1 MRASIFAAFIGAALM
16 TSASAQTPPRDPNF
30 GRGERVS
37 GESFATRSPVLGAHG
52 AAATAHPLATQT
64 ALDVLLAGGTAID
77 AAIAANAMLGLVEPT
92 GNGIGGDIFVIVWDP
107 ATRRL
112 HGYNGSGR
120 SPRGLS
126 FNEMRRVAA
135 ARGNANS
142 VPSFG
147 AASVSVPGT
156 VDGWFAL
163 HERFGR
169 TPMADLLAPAIAA
182 AREGAPIPQTIAM
195 YWENNRRRLEAEFAA
210 GRLEEFE
217 NARRTYFCGAGG
229 TLPSPLEG
237 RRWPEGPDEGAAVSP
252 EDARS
257 PHPSL
262 RDTLSPQGERVGAPE
277 PCAHGMPDGHSLF
290 RNPDLATTLELLARG
305 GRDAY
310 YKGPIARTI
319 DAYMRRIG
327 GWLRYEDLAAHQ
339 GEWVEPVC
347 APYRGVEVCE
357 LPPNSQGVVALQTLR
372 ILEGFNLREM
382 GFLSADSL
390 HTQIEATRLAFAD
403 RARFYGDPAFTRFDV
418 RRLLTDEYTRDRRA
432 LIRNDRAM
440 PPPPHAALRIDG
452 DTTYLTTAD
461 SSGMMVSL
469 IQSNYR
475 GMGSGLV
482 PDGLGFMLQNRGEMF
497 ALERGH
503 PNQYMPNR
511 RPFQTI
517 IPAFAL
523 KNGQPWLAFGVMGG
537 DMQPQGHVQIIVNLI
552 DYDLDLQAAGD
563 AARYRFYG
571 GAEPTGDAPDG
582 TGFVAMEDGVPASV
596 RAELERRGHRVRPA
610 DGGFGG
616 YQAIMRNENGLYEA
630 ATEMRKDGSAGAY

>member
-1 MRASIFAAFIGAALM
+1 MRNGMRALAGAMLGLAMLS
-16 TSASAQTPPRDPNF
+16 SASAQDAPPRDPNF

-37 GESFATRSPVLGAHG
+37 GQTFATRSPVIARHG

-64 ALDVLLAGGTAID
+64 AIDVLRNGGTAID

-107 ATRRL
+107 RTQRL
-112 HGYNGSGR
+112 YGYNGSGR
-120 SPRGLS
+120 TPRGMSLA
-126 FNEMRRVAA
+126 EMRREARR
-135 ARGNANS
+135 RGNPNA

-169 TPMADLLAPAIAA
+169 TPMAELLAPTIRY

-195 YWENNRRRLEAEFAA
+195 YWANNERRLEAEFAA
-210 GRLEEFE
+210 GRLQEID
-217 NARRTYFCGAGG
+217 NARRTYFRDCEDISANGYDRQ
-229 TLPSPLEG
+229 G
-237 RRWPEGPDEGAAVSP
+237 RPVY
-252 EDARS
+252 
-257 PHPSL
+257 L
-262 RDTLSPQGERVGAPE
+262 QQCERRL
-277 PCAHGMPDGHSLF
+277 PDGHSLF
-290 RNPDLATTLELLARG
+290 ANPDLANTLEQIATG

-310 YKGPIARTI
+310 YRGPIARTI

-327 GWLRYEDLAAHQ
+327 GWLRYSDLAAHQ
-339 GEWVEPVC
+339 GEWVDPIC
-347 APYRGVEVCE
+347 ADYRDVEVCE

-372 ILEGFNLREM
+372 ILEAYNLREM

-403 RARFYGDPAFTRFDV
+403 RAQFYGDPAFTNFDT
-418 RRLLTDEYTRDRRA
+418 RRLLTDEYTAQRRA
-432 LIRNDRAM
+432 MISNERAM
-440 PPPPHAALRIDG
+440 PPPPHAELRIDG

-461 SSGMMVSL
+461 SDGMMVSL

-482 PDGLGFMLQNRGEMF
+482 PDRLGFMLQDRAELF
-497 ALERGH
+497 SLESGH
-503 PNQYMPNR
+503 PNVYAPGR

-523 KNGQPWLAFGVMGG
+523 RNGQPWLAFGVMGG
-537 DMQPQGHVQIIVNLI
+537 DMQPQGHVQIIINLV
-552 DYDLDLQAAGD
+552 DYDMDLQAAGD
-563 AARYRFYG
+563 AARYRFFG
-571 GAEPTGDAPDG
+571 GAEPTGDEPDG
-582 TGFVAMEDGVPASV
+582 VGFIAIENGVPPSV
-596 RAELERRGHRVRPA
+596 RAELERRGHRIRPA
-610 DGGFGG
+610 DGSFGG
-616 YQAIMRNENGLYEA
+616 YQAIMRNENGIYEA
-630 ATEMRKDGSAGAY
+630 ATEMRKDGSAGGY

>member
-1 MRASIFAAFIGAALM
+1 MLRFSPRRVTSAFIAAALLA
-16 TSASAQTPPRDPNF
+16 ASANAQEQPARDPNF

-37 GESFATRSPVLGAHG
+37 GESFATRSPVIAPHG

-64 ALDVLLAGGTAID
+64 AIDVMRNGGSAID

-107 ATRRL
+107 RTQRL
-112 HGYNGSGR
+112 YGYNGSGR

-126 FNEMRRVAA
+126 LATLRRVAR
-135 ARGNANS
+135 ARGNPNA

-147 AASVSVPGT
+147 AASVSVPGA

-169 TPMADLLAPAIAA
+169 TPMAELLAPAIRY

-195 YWENNRRRLEAEFAA
+195 YWANNRRRLEAEFAA
-210 GRLEEFE
+210 GRLEEIQ
-217 NARRTYFCGAGG
+217 NARNTYWAEIPEHTPLANVNPERDRRFFMAG
-229 TLPSPLEG
+229 
-237 RRWPEGPDEGAAVSP
+237 R
-252 EDARS
+252 
-257 PHPSL
+257 
-262 RDTLSPQGERVGAPE
+262 Q
-277 PCAHGMPDGHSLF
+277 PDGHSLF
-290 RNPDLATTLELLARG
+290 ANPDLANTLELIARD

-310 YKGPIARTI
+310 YRGPVARTI

-339 GEWVEPVC
+339 GEWVDPVC
-347 APYRGVEVCE
+347 APYRDVEVCE

-372 ILEGFNLREM
+372 ILEAYNLREM
-382 GFLSADSL
+382 GFLSADAL
-390 HTQIEATRLAFAD
+390 HVQIEATRLAFAD
-403 RARFYGDPAFTRFDV
+403 RAQFYGDPAFTNFDV
-418 RRLLTDEYTRDRRA
+418 RQLLSDEYTAARRA
-432 LIRNDRAM
+432 RIAMDRAM
-440 PPPPHAALRIDG
+440 APPPHAELRIDG

-461 SSGMMVSL
+461 ADGMMVSL

-482 PDGLGFMLQNRGEMF
+482 PDGLGFMLQDRGELF
-497 ALERGH
+497 SLAPG
-503 PNQYMPNR
+503 PNQYAPGR

-523 KNGQPWLAFGVMGG
+523 RNGQPWLAFGVMGG
-537 DMQPQGHVQIIVNLI
+537 DMQPQGHVQIIVNLV
-552 DYDLDLQAAGD
+552 DYGLDLQAAGD

-571 GAEPTGDAPDG
+571 GAEPTGEAPDG
-582 TGFVAMEDGVPASV
+582 VGFVAMENGVPPEV
-596 RAELERRGHRVRPA
+596 RAELERRGHRIRPA
-610 DGGFGG
+610 DGSFGG
-616 YQAIMRNENGLYEA
+616 YQAIMRHESGVYEA
-630 ATEMRKDGSAGAY
+630 ATEMRKDGSAGGY

>member
-1 MRASIFAAFIGAALM
+1 MARVRSRALMAAFLSAALLV
-16 TSASAQTPPRDPNF
+16 TQASAQSTPTRDPNF

-37 GESFATRSPVLGAHG
+37 GLPFATRSPVVAPHG

-64 ALDVLLAGGTAID
+64 AIDVLRAGGSAID

-107 ATRRL
+107 RTQRL
-112 HGYNGSGR
+112 YGYNGSGR
-120 SPRGLS
+120 TPQGMSLA
-126 FNEMRRVAA
+126 EMRREARR
-135 ARGNANS
+135 RGNPNA

-169 TPMADLLAPAIAA
+169 KPMAELLAPAIRY

-195 YWENNRRRLEAEFAA
+195 YWANNRRRLEAEFAA
-210 GRLEEFE
+210 GRLQEIE
-217 NARRTYFCGAGG
+217 NARATYFRDPSSVIPGIMCRLPCPDTQLRNVAGM
-229 TLPSPLEG
+229 
-237 RRWPEGPDEGAAVSP
+237 
-252 EDARS
+252 
-257 PHPSL
+257 
-262 RDTLSPQGERVGAPE
+262 Q
-277 PCAHGMPDGHSLF
+277 PDGHSLF
-290 RNPDLATTLELLARG
+290 YNPDLANTLELIAQG

-310 YKGPIARTI
+310 YRGPIARTI

-327 GWLRYEDLAAHQ
+327 GWLRYDDLARHQ
-339 GEWVEPVC
+339 GEWVDPIC
-347 APYRGVEVCE
+347 APYRSVEVCE

-372 ILEGFNLREM
+372 ILEAYNLREM

-403 RARFYGDPAFTRFDV
+403 RAQFYGDPAFTGFDT
-418 RRLLTDEYTRDRRA
+418 RQLLTDEYTAQRRA
-432 LIRNDRAM
+432 MISNDRAM
-440 PPPPHAALRIDG
+440 PPPPHAELRIDG

-461 SSGMMVSL
+461 SDGMMVSL

-482 PDGLGFMLQNRGEMF
+482 PDGLGFMLQDRAELF
-497 ALERGH
+497 SLQSGH
-503 PNQYMPNR
+503 PNVYAPGR

-523 KNGQPWLAFGVMGG
+523 RNGQPWLSFGVMGG

-552 DYDLDLQAAGD
+552 DYDMDLQAAGD

-571 GAEPTGDAPDG
+571 GAEPTGDQPDG
-582 TGFVAMEDGVPASV
+582 VGFVAMENGVPASV
-596 RAELERRGHRVRPA
+596 RAELERRGHRIRPA
-610 DGGFGG
+610 DGSFGG
-616 YQAIMRNENGLYEA
+616 YQAIMRHPNGVYEA
-630 ATEMRKDGSAGAY
+630 ATEMRKDGAAAGY

>member
-1 MRASIFAAFIGAALM
+1 MRALAGAMLGWAMLS
-16 TSASAQTPPRDPNF
+16 SASAQDAPPRDPNF

-37 GESFATRSPVLGAHG
+37 GQTFATRSPVIARHG

-64 ALDVLLAGGTAID
+64 AIDVLRNGGTAID

-107 ATRRL
+107 RTQRL
-112 HGYNGSGR
+112 YGYNGSGR
-120 SPRGLS
+120 TPRGMSLA
-126 FNEMRRVAA
+126 EMRREARR
-135 ARGNANS
+135 RGNPNA

-169 TPMADLLAPAIAA
+169 TPMAELLAPTIRY

-195 YWENNRRRLEAEFAA
+195 YWANNERRLEAEFAA
-210 GRLEEFE
+210 GRLQEID
-217 NARRTYFCGAGG
+217 NARRTYFRDCEDISANGYDRQ
-229 TLPSPLEG
+229 G
-237 RRWPEGPDEGAAVSP
+237 RPVY
-252 EDARS
+252 
-257 PHPSL
+257 L
-262 RDTLSPQGERVGAPE
+262 QQCERRL
-277 PCAHGMPDGHSLF
+277 PDGHSLF
-290 RNPDLATTLELLARG
+290 ANPDLANTLEQIATG

-310 YKGPIARTI
+310 YRGPIARTI

-327 GWLRYEDLAAHQ
+327 GWLRYSDLAAHQ
-339 GEWVEPVC
+339 GEWVDPIC
-347 APYRGVEVCE
+347 ADYRDVEVCE

-372 ILEGFNLREM
+372 ILEAYNLREM

-403 RARFYGDPAFTRFDV
+403 RAQFYGDPAFTGFDT
-418 RRLLTDEYTRDRRA
+418 RRLLTYEYTAQRRA
-432 LIRNDRAM
+432 MISNERAM
-440 PPPPHAALRIDG
+440 PPPPHAELRIDG

-461 SSGMMVSL
+461 SDGMMVSL

-482 PDGLGFMLQNRGEMF
+482 PDRLGFMLQDRAELF
-497 ALERGH
+497 SLESGH
-503 PNQYMPNR
+503 PNVYAPGR

-523 KNGQPWLAFGVMGG
+523 RNGQPWLAFGVMGG
-537 DMQPQGHVQIIVNLI
+537 DMQPQGHVQIIVNLV
-552 DYDLDLQAAGD
+552 DYDMDLQAAGD

-571 GAEPTGDAPDG
+571 GAEPTGDEPDG
-582 TGFVAMEDGVPASV
+582 VGFVAMENGVPPSV
-596 RAELERRGHRVRPA
+596 RAELERRGHRIRPA
-610 DGGFGG
+610 DGSFGG
-616 YQAIMRNENGLYEA
+616 YQAIMRNENGLYEV
-630 ATEMRKDGSAGAY
+630 ATEMRKDGSAGGY

>member
-1 MRASIFAAFIGAALM
+1 MAMKLSGLALTLAVALTIGG
-16 TSASAQTPPRDPNF
+16 ASAQTPPRDPNF

-37 GESFATRSPVLGAHG
+37 GESFATRSPVLGVHG

-64 ALDVLLAGGTAID
+64 ALDVLRAGGTAID

-107 ATRRL
+107 ETRRL

-126 FNEMRRVAA
+126 FAEMRRVAR
-135 ARGNANS
+135 ARGDAEH

-169 TPMADLLAPAIAA
+169 TPMADLLAPAIRY

-195 YWENNRRRLEAEFAA
+195 YWGNNQRRLEREFTE

-217 NARRTYFCGAGG
+217 NAQNLYFCGD
-229 TLPSPLEG
+229 TIIQT
-237 RRWPEGPDEGAAVSP
+237 GARY
-252 EDARS
+252 D
-257 PHPSL
+257 
-262 RDTLSPQGERVGAPE
+262 PQGNPVYPPWLCVGE
-277 PCAHGMPDGHSLF
+277 MLQTGGHSLF
-290 RNPDLATTLELLARG
+290 RNRDLANTLELIGRE

-339 GEWVEPVC
+339 GEWVDPVC

-357 LPPNSQGVVALQTLR
+357 LPPNSQGVAALQTLR

-390 HTQIEATRLAFAD
+390 HTQIEAMRLAFAD
-403 RARFYGDPAFTRFDV
+403 RAQFYGDPAFTRFDV
-418 RRLLTDEYTRDRRA
+418 RRLLTDEYTAQRRA
-432 LIRNDRAM
+432 MISNDRAM
-440 PPPPHAALRIDG
+440 PPPPHAELRIDG
-452 DTTYLTTAD
+452 DTTYLATAD
-461 SSGMMVSL
+461 SNGMMVSL

-482 PDGLGFMLQNRGEMF
+482 PDGLGFMLQNRGELF
-497 ALERGH
+497 SLQRGH
-503 PNQYMPNR
+503 PNQYMPGR

-523 KNGQPWLAFGVMGG
+523 RNGSPWLAFGVMGG
-537 DMQPQGHVQIIVNLI
+537 DMQPQGHVQIIVNLV
-552 DYDLDLQAAGD
+552 DYGLDLQAAGD
-563 AARYRFYG
+563 AARYRFHG

-582 TGFVAMEDGVPASV
+582 VGFVAMENGVPPAV

-610 DGGFGG
+610 DGSFGG
-616 YQAIMRNENGLYEA
+616 YQAIMRNANGVYEA

>member
-1 MRASIFAAFIGAALM
+1 MRTMLRAAAAFASAVALA
-16 TSASAQTPPRDPNF
+16 ASAQAQEAAPRDPNF

-37 GESFATRSPVLGAHG
+37 GETFATRSPVIAPHG

-64 ALDVLLAGGTAID
+64 AIDVLRAGGSAID

-107 ATRRL
+107 RTQRL
-112 HGYNGSGR
+112 YGYNGSGR

-126 FNEMRRVAA
+126 LAEMRRQARR
-135 ARGNANS
+135 RGNPDA

-169 TPMADLLAPAIAA
+169 TPMADLLAPAIGY
-182 AREGAPIPQTIAM
+182 ARAGAPIPQTIAM
-195 YWENNRRRLEAEFAA
+195 YWASNKRRLEAEFAA
-210 GRLEEFE
+210 GRLEEYD
-217 NARRTYFCGAGG
+217 NARALYFCQEHCE
-229 TLPSPLEG
+229 PN
-237 RRWPEGPDEGAAVSP
+237 RR
-252 EDARS
+252 
-257 PHPSL
+257 
-262 RDTLSPQGERVGAPE
+262 
-277 PCAHGMPDGHSLF
+277 MPDGHGLF
-290 RNPDLATTLELLARG
+290 ANPDLANTLELIGRG

-310 YKGPIARTI
+310 YRGPVARAI

-327 GWLRYEDLAAHQ
+327 GWLRYADFASHR
-339 GEWVEPVC
+339 GEWIDPVC
-347 APYRGVEVCE
+347 APYRDVQVCE
-357 LPPNSQGVVALQTLR
+357 LPPNSQGVAALQTLR

-390 HTQIEATRLAFAD
+390 HVQIEATRLAFAD
-403 RARFYGDPAFTRFDV
+403 RAHFYGDPAFTGFDV
-418 RRLLTDEYTRDRRA
+418 RRLLTDAYTAERRA
-432 LIRNDRAM
+432 RIAMDRAM
-440 PPPPHAALRIDG
+440 APPPHASLRIDG

-461 SSGMMVSL
+461 ADGMMVSL

-482 PDGLGFMLQNRGEMF
+482 PDGLGFMLQDRAELF
-497 ALERGH
+497 SLRRGH
-503 PNQYMPNR
+503 PNQYMPGR

-523 KNGQPWLAFGVMGG
+523 RNGQPWLAFGVMGG

-552 DYDLDLQAAGD
+552 DYGLDLQAAGD

-571 GAEPTGDAPDG
+571 GAEPTGAEPDG
-582 TGFVAMEDGVPASV
+582 VGFVAMENGVPPAV
-596 RAELERRGHRVRPA
+596 RAELERRGHRIRPA
-610 DGGFGG
+610 DGSFGG
-616 YQAIMRNENGLYEA
+616 YQAIMRSPSGVYEA
-630 ATEMRKDGSAGAY
+630 ATEMRKDGAAAGY

>member
-1 MRASIFAAFIGAALM
+1 MRIVLARAACALM
-16 TSASAQTPPRDPNF
+16 GVALMATGASAQDTSARDPNF

-37 GESFATRSPVLGAHG
+37 GQSYATRSPVVASHG

-64 ALDVLLAGGTAID
+64 AIDVLRSGGSAID

-92 GNGIGGDIFVIVWDP
+92 ANGVGGDIFVIVWDP
-107 ATRRL
+107 RTQRL

-120 SPRGLS
+120 TPRGLS
-126 FNEMRRVAA
+126 LAEMRREARR
-135 ARGNANS
+135 RGNANA

-169 TPMADLLAPAIAA
+169 KPIAELLAPAIRY

-195 YWENNRRRLEAEFAA
+195 YWANNRRRLETEFAE
-210 GRLEEFE
+210 GRLQEIA
-217 NARRTYFCGAGG
+217 NARSTYWC
-229 TLPSPLEG
+229 EDDCRENG
-237 RRWPEGPDEGAAVSP
+237 R
-252 EDARS
+252 
-257 PHPSL
+257 
-262 RDTLSPQGERVGAPE
+262 
-277 PCAHGMPDGHSLF
+277 MPDGHGLF
-290 RNPDLATTLELLARG
+290 TNPDLANTLELIARD

-310 YKGPIARTI
+310 YRGPIARTI

-327 GWLRYEDLAAHQ
+327 GWLRYDDLARHQ
-339 GEWVEPVC
+339 GEWVDPVC
-347 APYRGVEVCE
+347 APYRDVEVCE

-372 ILEGFNLREM
+372 ILEGYNLREM

-403 RARFYGDPAFTRFDV
+403 RAQFYGDPAFTGFDV
-418 RRLLTDEYTRDRRA
+418 RRLLTDEYTAQRRA
-432 LIRNDRAM
+432 LIANDRAM
-440 PPPPHAALRIDG
+440 APPPHAELRIDG

-461 SSGMMVSL
+461 SDGMMVSL

-482 PDGLGFMLQNRGEMF
+482 PDGLGFMLQDRAELF
-497 ALERGH
+497 SLASGH
-503 PNQYMPNR
+503 PNVYAPGR

-523 KNGQPWLAFGVMGG
+523 RNGQPWLSFGVMGG

-552 DYDLDLQAAGD
+552 DYGLDLQAAGD

-571 GAEPTGDAPDG
+571 GAEPTGDEPDG
-582 TGFVAMEDGVPASV
+582 VGFVAMENGVPPAV
-596 RAELERRGHRVRPA
+596 RTELERRGHRIRPA
-610 DGGFGG
+610 DGSFGG
-616 YQAIMRNENGLYEA
+616 YQAIMRHPNGVYEA
-630 ATEMRKDGSAGAY
+630 ATEMRKDGTAGGY

>member
-1 MRASIFAAFIGAALM
+1 MRKRMQAFAGAILGLALIGG
-16 TSASAQTPPRDPNF
+16 ASAQEAPARDPNF

-37 GESFATRSPVLGAHG
+37 GETFATRSPVLAPHG

-64 ALDVLLAGGTAID
+64 AIDVLRNGGTAVD

-92 GNGIGGDIFVIVWDP
+92 GNGVGGDIFVIVWDP
-107 ATRRL
+107 RTERL
-112 HGYNGSGR
+112 YGYNGSGR
-120 SPRGLS
+120 TPRGMSLA
-126 FNEMRRVAA
+126 EMRREARR
-135 ARGNANS
+135 RGNPNA

-169 TPMADLLAPAIAA
+169 TPMADLLAPTIRY

-195 YWENNRRRLEAEFAA
+195 YWANNRRRLEAEFAA
-210 GRLEEFE
+210 GRLQEIE
-217 NARRTYFCGAGG
+217 NARNTYWRDIPEHTPFANVEPERDRRFFI
-229 TLPSPLEG
+229 TG
-237 RRWPEGPDEGAAVSP
+237 R
-252 EDARS
+252 
-257 PHPSL
+257 
-262 RDTLSPQGERVGAPE
+262 Q
-277 PCAHGMPDGHSLF
+277 PDGHSLF
-290 RNPDLATTLELLARG
+290 ANPDLADTLELIARG

-310 YKGPIARTI
+310 YRGPIARTI
-319 DAYMRRIG
+319 DSYMRRIG
-327 GWLRYEDLAAHQ
+327 GWLRYDDLARHQ
-339 GEWVEPVC
+339 GEWVDPAC
-347 APYRGVEVCE
+347 APYRDVEVCE

-403 RARFYGDPAFTRFDV
+403 RAQFYGDPAFTHFDV
-418 RRLLTDEYTRDRRA
+418 RRLLTDEYAAQRRA
-432 LIRNDRAM
+432 MISNDRAM
-440 PPPPHAALRIDG
+440 AAPPHAELRIDG

-461 SSGMMVSL
+461 SDGMMVSL

-482 PDGLGFMLQNRGEMF
+482 PDGLGFMLQDRAELF
-497 ALERGH
+497 SLRSGH
-503 PNQYMPNR
+503 PNVYAPGR

-523 KNGQPWLAFGVMGG
+523 KNGQPWLSFGVMGG
-537 DMQPQGHVQIIVNLI
+537 DMQPQGHVQIIVNLV
-552 DYDLDLQAAGD
+552 DYGLDLQAAGD

-582 TGFVAMEDGVPASV
+582 VGFVAMENGVPPEV
-596 RAELERRGHRVRPA
+596 RAELERRGHRIRPA
-610 DGGFGG
+610 DGSFGG
-616 YQAIMRNENGLYEA
+616 YQAIMRNEHGLYEA
-630 ATEMRKDGSAGAY
+630 ATEMRKDGSAGGY

>member
-1 MRASIFAAFIGAALM
+1 MGLMRTLAVAALGF
-16 TSASAQTPPRDPNF
+16 TLAASAAAQEAPDPNF

-37 GESFATRSPVLGAHG
+37 GLPFATRSPVVAPHG

-64 ALDVLLAGGTAID
+64 AIDVLRAGGSAID

-107 ATRRL
+107 RTQRL
-112 HGYNGSGR
+112 YGYNGSGR
-120 SPRGLS
+120 TPRGMSLA
-126 FNEMRRVAA
+126 EMRREARR
-135 ARGNANS
+135 RGNPNA

-169 TPMADLLAPAIAA
+169 TPMPDLLAPAIRY

-195 YWENNRRRLEAEFAA
+195 YWANNRRRLEAEFAA
-210 GRLEEFE
+210 GRLQEIE
-217 NARRTYFCGAGG
+217 NARNTFWRPCLITTGNG
-229 TLPSPLEG
+229 PSVQETSSTDCTDPTG
-237 RRWPEGPDEGAAVSP
+237 R
-252 EDARS
+252 
-257 PHPSL
+257 L
-262 RDTLSPQGERVGAPE
+262 
-277 PCAHGMPDGHSLF
+277 PDGHGLF
-290 RNPDLATTLELLARG
+290 HNPDLANTLELIARD

-310 YKGPIARTI
+310 YRGPIARTI
-319 DAYMRRIG
+319 DSYMRRIG
-327 GWLRYEDLAAHQ
+327 GWLRYDDLARHE
-339 GEWVEPVC
+339 GEWVDPIC
-347 APYRGVEVCE
+347 APYRSVEVCE

-372 ILEGFNLREM
+372 ILEAYNLREM
-382 GFLSADSL
+382 GFLSPDSL

-403 RARFYGDPAFTRFDV
+403 RAQFYGDPAFTHFDT
-418 RRLLTDEYTRDRRA
+418 RRLLTDEYTAQRRA
-432 LIRNDRAM
+432 MISNDRAM
-440 PPPPHAALRIDG
+440 PPPPHAELRIDG

-461 SSGMMVSL
+461 SDGMMVSL

-482 PDGLGFMLQNRGEMF
+482 PDGLGFMLQDRAELF
-497 ALERGH
+497 SLQSGH
-503 PNQYMPNR
+503 PNVYAPGR

-523 KNGQPWLAFGVMGG
+523 RNGQPWLSFGVMGG

-552 DYDLDLQAAGD
+552 DYDMDLQAAGD

-571 GAEPTGDAPDG
+571 GAEPTGDQPDG
-582 TGFVAMEDGVPASV
+582 VGFVAMENGVPPEV
-596 RAELERRGHRVRPA
+596 RAELERRGHRIRPA
-610 DGGFGG
+610 DGSFGG
-616 YQAIMRNENGLYEA
+616 YQAIMRHPNGVYEA
-630 ATEMRKDGSAGAY
+630 ATEMRKDGSAGGY

>member
-1 MRASIFAAFIGAALM
+1 MRRSIWGACLGLALM
-16 TSASAQTPPRDPNF
+16 TAGASAQTETPRDPNF
-30 GRGERVS
+30 GRGERIS

-64 ALDVLLAGGTAID
+64 AIDVLRAGGSAID

-92 GNGIGGDIFVIVWDP
+92 GNGVGGDIFVIVWDP
-107 ATRRL
+107 RTQRL
-112 HGYNGSGR
+112 YGYNGSGR

-126 FNEMRRVAA
+126 FNEMQREARR
-135 ARGNANS
+135 RGDADH

-169 TPMADLLAPAIAA
+169 RPMAELLAPAIHA
-182 AREGAPIPQTIAM
+182 AREGAPIPQYIASA
-195 YWENNRRRLEAEFAA
+195 WAVNLRRFEGELTA
-210 GRLEEFE
+210 GRLQEFD
-217 NARRTYFCGAGG
+217 NARRTYFA
-229 TLPSPLEG
+229 E
-237 RRWPEGPDEGAAVSP
+237 
-252 EDARS
+252 
-257 PHPSL
+257 
-262 RDTLSPQGERVGAPE
+262 
-277 PCAHGMPDGHSLF
+277 MPDGHSLF
-290 RNPDLATTLELLARG
+290 RNPDLAGTLELIAQG

-310 YKGPIARTI
+310 YRGQIARTI
-319 DAYMRRIG
+319 DTYMRRIG
-327 GWLRYEDLAAHQ
+327 GWLRYEDLAAHE
-339 GEWVEPVC
+339 GEWVDPLCV
-347 APYRGVEVCE
+347 PYRDVELCE
-357 LPPNSQGVVALQTLR
+357 LPPNSQGVAALQTLR
-372 ILEGFNLREM
+372 ILNSYNLREM

-403 RARFYGDPAFTRFDV
+403 RAQFYSDPAFTHFDV
-418 RRLLTDEYTRDRRA
+418 RQLLTDEYAAQRRV

-440 PPPPHAALRIDG
+440 PPPPHAELRIDG

-461 SSGMMVSL
+461 SDGMMVSL

-475 GMGSGLV
+475 GMGSGLM
-482 PDGLGFMLQNRGEMF
+482 PDGLGFMLQNRGELF
-497 ALERGH
+497 ALQRGH
-503 PNQYMPNR
+503 PNQYMPGR

-523 KNGQPWLAFGVMGG
+523 RNGQPWLSFGVMGG
-537 DMQPQGHVQIIVNLI
+537 DMQPQGHVQIIVNMI
-552 DYDLDLQAAGD
+552 DYGLDVQAAGD

-582 TGFVAMEDGVPASV
+582 VGFVAMENGVPPEV
-596 RAELERRGHRVRPA
+596 RAELERRGHRLRPG

-616 YQAIMRNENGLYEA
+616 YQAIMRNANGVYEA
-630 ATEMRKDGSAGAY
+630 ATEMRKDGTAMAY

>member
-1 MRASIFAAFIGAALM
+1 MRRSILGACLGLALM
-16 TSASAQTPPRDPNF
+16 TAGADAQTETPRDPNF
-30 GRGERVS
+30 ARGERVS

-64 ALDVLLAGGTAID
+64 AIDVLRAGGSAID

-107 ATRRL
+107 RTQRL
-112 HGYNGSGR
+112 YGYNGSGR
-120 SPRGLS
+120 TPRGLS
-126 FNEMRRVAA
+126 LAEMRREARR
-135 ARGNANS
+135 RGNPNA

-169 TPMADLLAPAIAA
+169 RTMAENLAPAIRY

-195 YWENNRRRLEAEFAA
+195 YWANGKRRYDTEFAA
-210 GRLEEFE
+210 GRLQEVE
-217 NARRTYFCGAGG
+217 NARRLYFCQESCEAN
-229 TLPSPLEG
+229 
-237 RRWPEGPDEGAAVSP
+237 RR
-252 EDARS
+252 
-257 PHPSL
+257 
-262 RDTLSPQGERVGAPE
+262 
-277 PCAHGMPDGHSLF
+277 MPDGHSLF
-290 RNPDLATTLELLARG
+290 ANPDLANTLELLARD

-310 YKGPIARTI
+310 YRGPIARTI

-327 GWLRYEDLAAHQ
+327 GWLRYDDLARHQ
-339 GEWVEPVC
+339 GEWVDPVC
-347 APYRGVEVCE
+347 APYRDVQVCE

-372 ILEGFNLREM
+372 ILDGFNLREM
-382 GFLSADSL
+382 GFLSPDAL

-403 RARFYGDPAFTRFDV
+403 RAQFYGDPAFTRFDV
-418 RRLLTDEYTRDRRA
+418 RRLLTDQYTAQRRA
-432 LIRNDRAM
+432 RIDNDRAM
-440 PPPPHAALRIDG
+440 PPPPHAELRIDG

-461 SSGMMVSL
+461 ADGMMVSL

-482 PDGLGFMLQNRGEMF
+482 PDGLGFMLQDRAELF
-497 ALERGH
+497 SLESGH
-503 PNQYMPNR
+503 PNVYAPGR

-523 KNGQPWLAFGVMGG
+523 RNGQPWLSFGVMGG
-537 DMQPQGHVQIIVNLI
+537 DMQPQGHVQIIVNLV
-552 DYDLDLQAAGD
+552 DYGLDLQAAGD

-571 GAEPTGDAPDG
+571 GAEPTGDEPDG
-582 TGFVAMEDGVPASV
+582 VGFVAMENGILPEV
-596 RAELERRGHRVRPA
+596 RAELERRGHRIRPA
-610 DGGFGG
+610 DGSFGG
-616 YQAIMRNENGLYEA
+616 YQAIMRNEHGIYEA
-630 ATEMRKDGSAGAY
+630 ATEMRKDGAAMAY

>member
-1 MRASIFAAFIGAALM
+1 MQHLSRALVLALSLL
-16 TSASAQTPPRDPNF
+16 TADASAQTAPPRDPNF

-64 ALDVLLAGGTAID
+64 ALDVLRAGGTAID

-107 ATRRL
+107 VTRRL

-126 FNEMRRVAA
+126 FNEMRRVARE
-135 ARGNANS
+135 RGNPNA

-169 TPMADLLAPAIAA
+169 TPMAELLAPAIAA

-195 YWENNRRRLEAEFAA
+195 YWRNNQRRLEREFAE
-210 GRLEEFE
+210 GRLEEIQ
-217 NARRTYFCGAGG
+217 NARNTYWCNKQGVDAIEI
-229 TLPSPLEG
+229 TSG
-237 RRWPEGPDEGAAVSP
+237 RIHNACAA
-252 EDARS
+252 RR
-257 PHPSL
+257 L
-262 RDTLSPQGERVGAPE
+262 
-277 PCAHGMPDGHSLF
+277 PDGHSLF
-290 RNPDLATTLELLARG
+290 ANSDLANTLELIGRD

-310 YKGPIARTI
+310 YRGPIARTI
-319 DAYMRRIG
+319 DSYMRRIG

-339 GEWVEPVC
+339 GEWVDPLCV
-347 APYRGVEVCE
+347 PYRDVSVCE
-357 LPPNSQGVVALQTLR
+357 LPPNSQGVAALQTLR
-372 ILEGFNLREM
+372 ILDGFNLREM

-403 RARFYGDPAFTRFDV
+403 RAQFYGDPAFTHFDV
-418 RRLLTDEYTRDRRA
+418 NRLLTDEYTNRRRA
-432 LIRNDRAM
+432 MISNDRAM
-440 PPPPHAALRIDG
+440 PPPPHAELRIDG

-461 SSGMMVSL
+461 SDGMMVSL

-482 PDGLGFMLQNRGEMF
+482 PDGLGFMLQNRGELF
-497 ALERGH
+497 SLQRGH
-503 PNQYMPNR
+503 PNQYMPGR

-523 KNGQPWLAFGVMGG
+523 RNGSPWLAFGVMGG
-537 DMQPQGHVQIIVNLI
+537 DMQPQGHVQIIVNLV
-552 DYDLDLQAAGD
+552 DYGLDLQAAGD

-582 TGFVAMEDGVPASV
+582 VGFVAMENGVPAEV

-610 DGGFGG
+610 DGSFGG
-616 YQAIMRNENGLYEA
+616 YQAIMRNSNGVYEA

>member
-1 MRASIFAAFIGAALM
+1 MPSIHLMRALCGALLCFTLSAAH
-16 TSASAQTPPRDPNF
+16 AQTPPRDPNF

-37 GESFATRSPVLGAHG
+37 GESFATRSPVIAPHG

-64 ALDVLLAGGTAID
+64 AIDVLRAGGTAID

-107 ATRRL
+107 RTQRL
-112 HGYNGSGR
+112 YGYNGSGR

-126 FNEMRRVAA
+126 LSELRRVA
-135 ARGNANS
+135 RRQGNPDH

-169 TPMADLLAPAIAA
+169 TPMADLLAPTIRY

-195 YWENNRRRLEAEFAA
+195 YWANNQRRLEAEFAA
-210 GRLEEFE
+210 GRLEEIT
-217 NARRTYFCGAGG
+217 NARRTYFAN
-229 TLPSPLEG
+229 
-237 RRWPEGPDEGAAVSP
+237 
-252 EDARS
+252 
-257 PHPSL
+257 
-262 RDTLSPQGERVGAPE
+262 
-277 PCAHGMPDGHSLF
+277 MPDGHGLF
-290 RNPDLATTLELLARG
+290 VNPDLANTLELIARD

-310 YKGPIARTI
+310 YRGPIAHTM

-327 GWLRYEDLAAHQ
+327 GWLRYDDFANHQ
-339 GEWVEPVC
+339 GEWVDPVC
-347 APYRGVEVCE
+347 APYRDVQVCE

-372 ILEGFNLREM
+372 ILEGFNLRDM

-403 RARFYGDPAFTRFDV
+403 RAQFYGDPAFTHFDV
-418 RRLLTDEYTRDRRA
+418 SQLLTDDYTAERRA
-432 LIRNDRAM
+432 MISNDRAM
-440 PPPPHAALRIDG
+440 PPPPHAELRIDG

-461 SSGMMVSL
+461 ADGMMVSL

-482 PDGLGFMLQNRGEMF
+482 PDNLGFMLQNRGELF
-497 ALERGH
+497 SLAPG
-503 PNQYMPNR
+503 PNQYAPGR

-523 KNGQPWLAFGVMGG
+523 RNGQPWLAFGVMGG
-537 DMQPQGHVQIIVNLI
+537 DMQPQGHVQIIVNLV

-582 TGFVAMEDGVPASV
+582 VGFVAMENGVPAEV
-596 RAELERRGHRVRPA
+596 RAELERRGHRIRPA
-610 DGGFGG
+610 DGSFGG
-616 YQAIMRNENGLYEA
+616 YQAIMRNANGVYES
-630 ATEMRKDGSAGAY
+630 ATEMRKDGSAGGF

>member
-1 MRASIFAAFIGAALM
+1 MGLAVSLLASG
-16 TSASAQTPPRDPNF
+16 ASAQDAAPRDPNF

-37 GESFATRSPVLGAHG
+37 GESFATRSPVIAPHG

-64 ALDVLLAGGTAID
+64 AIDVLRRGGSAID

-107 ATRRL
+107 RTQRL
-112 HGYNGSGR
+112 YGYNGSGR
-120 SPRGLS
+120 TPRGMS
-126 FNEMRRVAA
+126 FEEMRREARR
-135 ARGNANS
+135 RGNPNA

-163 HERFGR
+163 HDRFGR
-169 TPMADLLAPAIAA
+169 VPMAELLAPAIQY

-195 YWENNRRRLEAEFAA
+195 YWRNNQRRLEREFAE
-210 GRLEEFE
+210 GRLQEIQ
-217 NARRTYFCGAGG
+217 NARDTYF
-229 TLPSPLEG
+229 SNI
-237 RRWPEGPDEGAAVSP
+237 
-252 EDARS
+252 
-257 PHPSL
+257 
-262 RDTLSPQGERVGAPE
+262 
-277 PCAHGMPDGHSLF
+277 PDGHGLF
-290 RNPDLATTLELLARG
+290 RNPDLADTLDLIGRE

-310 YKGPIARTI
+310 YKGQIARTI

-339 GEWVEPVC
+339 GEWVDPVC
-347 APYRGVEVCE
+347 APYRDVEVCE

-372 ILEGFNLREM
+372 ILEGYNLREM

-390 HTQIEATRLAFAD
+390 HAQIEATRLAFAD
-403 RARFYGDPAFTRFDV
+403 RAQFYGDPAFTRFDV
-418 RRLLTDEYTRDRRA
+418 RQLLTDDYTARRRA
-432 LIRNDRAM
+432 MIDMSRAM
-440 PPPPHAALRIDG
+440 APPPHAELRIDG

-461 SSGMMVSL
+461 ADGMMVSL

-482 PDGLGFMLQNRGEMF
+482 PDGLGFMLQDRAELF
-497 ALERGH
+497 SLERGH
-503 PNQYMPNR
+503 PNQYMPGR

-523 KNGQPWLAFGVMGG
+523 RDGEPWLAFGVMGG
-537 DMQPQGHVQIIVNLI
+537 DMQPQGHVQIIVNLV
-552 DYDLDLQAAGD
+552 DYGLDLQAAGD

-571 GAEPTGDAPDG
+571 GAEPTGDEPDG
-582 TGFVAMEDGVPASV
+582 VGFVAMENGVPPEV
-596 RAELERRGHRVRPA
+596 RAELERRGHRIRPA
-610 DGGFGG
+610 DGSFGG
-616 YQAIMRNENGLYEA
+616 YQAILRHPNGVYEA
-630 ATEMRKDGSAGAY
+630 ATEMRKDGSAGGY

>member
-1 MRASIFAAFIGAALM
+1 MASGAD
-16 TSASAQTPPRDPNF
+16 AQAPERDPNF

-37 GESFATRSPVLGAHG
+37 GHSFATRSPVVAPHG

-64 ALDVLLAGGTAID
+64 AIDVLRAGGSAID

-107 ATRRL
+107 ATQRL
-112 HGYNGSGR
+112 HGYNGSGH

-126 FNEMRRVAA
+126 LSTLRRVARQ
-135 ARGNANS
+135 RGNPNA

-169 TPMADLLAPAIAA
+169 RPMAELLAPAIQY

-195 YWENNRRRLEAEFAA
+195 YWQLNRTRLEAEFEA
-210 GRLEEFE
+210 GRLEEIA
-217 NARRTYFCGAGG
+217 NARSTYWCDAACEAQAPARRVDPNAPPRVVAG
-229 TLPSPLEG
+229 
-237 RRWPEGPDEGAAVSP
+237 R
-252 EDARS
+252 
-257 PHPSL
+257 
-262 RDTLSPQGERVGAPE
+262 
-277 PCAHGMPDGHSLF
+277 MPDGHGLF
-290 RNPDLATTLELLARG
+290 ANPDLADTLELLARD

-310 YKGPIARTI
+310 YRGPIARTI

-339 GEWVEPVC
+339 GEWVDPIC

-403 RARFYGDPAFTRFDV
+403 RARFYGDPAFTNFDT
-418 RRLLTDEYTRDRRA
+418 RKLLANEYTTQRRA
-432 LIRNDRAM
+432 LISNDRAM
-440 PPPPHAALRIDG
+440 PPPPHAELRIDG

-461 SSGMMVSL
+461 ANGMMVSL

-482 PDGLGFMLQNRGEMF
+482 PDGLGFMLQNRGELF
-497 ALERGH
+497 ALTRGH
-503 PNQYMPNR
+503 GNLYAPGR

-517 IPAFAL
+517 IPAFAM
-523 KNGQPWLAFGVMGG
+523 KNGRPWLAFGVMGG
-537 DMQPQGHVQIIVNLI
+537 DMQPQGHVQIIVNLV
-552 DYDLDLQAAGD
+552 DYDMDLQAAGD

-571 GAEPTGDAPDG
+571 GAEPTGEAADG
-582 TGFVAMEDGVPASV
+582 VGFVAMENGVPPDA
-596 RAELERRGHRVRPA
+596 RAELERRGHRIRPA
-610 DGGFGG
+610 DGSFGG
-616 YQAIMRNENGLYEA
+616 YQAIMRNADGTYEA
-630 ATEMRKDGSAGAY
+630 ATEMRKDGTAGGY

>member
-1 MRASIFAAFIGAALM
+1 MRNRLPRALSGALLGLLLAGA
-16 TSASAQTPPRDPNF
+16 SASAQDAPRDPNF

-37 GESFATRSPVLGAHG
+37 GQNFATRSPVIAPHG

-64 ALDVLLAGGTAID
+64 AIDVLRAGGTAID

-107 ATRRL
+107 ETQRL
-112 HGYNGSGR
+112 YGYNGSGR
-120 SPRGLS
+120 TPRGMSLA
-126 FNEMRRVAA
+126 EMRREARR
-135 ARGNANS
+135 RGNPNA

-169 TPMADLLAPAIAA
+169 TPMADLLAPTIRY

-195 YWENNRRRLEAEFAA
+195 YWANNRRRLETEFNA
-210 GRLEEFE
+210 GRLQEVD
-217 NARRTYFCGAGG
+217 NARALYFCQENCE
-229 TLPSPLEG
+229 PL
-237 RRWPEGPDEGAAVSP
+237 R
-252 EDARS
+252 
-257 PHPSL
+257 
-262 RDTLSPQGERVGAPE
+262 Q
-277 PCAHGMPDGHSLF
+277 MPDGHGLF
-290 RNPDLATTLELLARG
+290 RNPDLANTLELIGRD

-310 YKGPIARTI
+310 YRGPVARTI

-327 GWLRYEDLAAHQ
+327 GWLRYDDLARHQ
-339 GEWVEPVC
+339 GEWIDPVC
-347 APYRGVEVCE
+347 APYRSVEVCE

-372 ILEGFNLREM
+372 ILESFNLREM
-382 GFLSADSL
+382 GFLTPDSL
-390 HTQIEATRLAFAD
+390 HAQIEATRLAFAD
-403 RARFYGDPAFTRFDV
+403 RAQFYGDPAFTGFDV
-418 RRLLTDEYTRDRRA
+418 QNLLADEYTAQRRA
-432 LIRNDRAM
+432 MIDMARAM
-440 PPPPHAALRIDG
+440 PPPPHAELRIDG

-461 SSGMMVSL
+461 ANGMMVSL

-482 PDGLGFMLQNRGEMF
+482 PDGLGFMLQDRAELF
-497 ALERGH
+497 SLESGH
-503 PNQYMPNR
+503 PNVYAPGR

-523 KNGQPWLAFGVMGG
+523 RDGQPWLAFGVMGG
-537 DMQPQGHVQIIVNLI
+537 DMQPQGHVQIIVNLV

-571 GAEPTGDAPDG
+571 GAEPTGDEPDG
-582 TGFVAMEDGVPASV
+582 TGFVAMENGILPDV
-596 RAELERRGHRVRPA
+596 RAELERRGHRIRPA
-610 DGGFGG
+610 DGSFGG
-616 YQAIMRNENGLYEA
+616 YQAIMRHPNGVYEV
-630 ATEMRKDGSAGAY
+630 ATEMRKDGSAGGY

>member
-1 MRASIFAAFIGAALM
+1 MRVGTPRALM
-16 TSASAQTPPRDPNF
+16 GALLSLTLWATSASAQDTPARDPNF

-37 GESFATRSPVLGAHG
+37 GLPFATRSPVVAPHG

-64 ALDVLLAGGTAID
+64 AIDVLRNGGTAID

-107 ATRRL
+107 RTQRL

-120 SPRGLS
+120 TPRGMSLA
-126 FNEMRRVAA
+126 EMRREARR
-135 ARGNANS
+135 RGNPNA

-169 TPMADLLAPAIAA
+169 TPMADLLAPTIRY

-195 YWENNRRRLEAEFAA
+195 YWANNRRRLEAEFTAR
-210 GRLEEFE
+210 RLQEIT
-217 NARRTYFCGAGG
+217 NARSTYFCQ
-229 TLPSPLEG
+229 
-237 RRWPEGPDEGAAVSP
+237 DNC
-252 EDARS
+252 
-257 PHPSL
+257 
-262 RDTLSPQGERVGAPE
+262 APMR
-277 PCAHGMPDGHSLF
+277 AMPDGHGLF
-290 RNPDLATTLELLARG
+290 ANPDLANTLELIARD

-310 YKGPIARTI
+310 YRGPIARTI
-319 DAYMRRIG
+319 DSYMRRIG
-327 GWLRYEDLAAHQ
+327 GWLRYDDLARHE
-339 GEWVEPVC
+339 GEWVDPIC
-347 APYRGVEVCE
+347 TPYRHVDVCE

-372 ILEGFNLREM
+372 LLEAFNLREM
-382 GFLSADSL
+382 GFLSPDSL

-403 RARFYGDPAFTRFDV
+403 RAQFYGDPAFTHFDT
-418 RRLLTDEYTRDRRA
+418 RRLLTDEYTAQRRA
-432 LIRNDRAM
+432 MISNDRAM
-440 PPPPHAALRIDG
+440 PPPPHAELRIDG
-452 DTTYLTTAD
+452 DTTYLTIAD
-461 SSGMMVSL
+461 SDGMMVSL

-482 PDGLGFMLQNRGEMF
+482 PDGLGFMLQDRAELF
-497 ALERGH
+497 SLQSGH
-503 PNQYMPNR
+503 PNVYAPGR

-523 KNGQPWLAFGVMGG
+523 RDGQPWLSFGVMGG

-552 DYDLDLQAAGD
+552 DYDMDLQAAGD

-571 GAEPTGDAPDG
+571 GAEPTGDQPDG
-582 TGFVAMEDGVPASV
+582 VGFVAMENGVPPEV
-596 RAELERRGHRVRPA
+596 RAELERRGHRIRPA
-610 DGGFGG
+610 DGSFGG
-616 YQAIMRNENGLYEA
+616 YQAIMRHPNGVYEA
-630 ATEMRKDGSAGAY
+630 ATEMRKDGSAAGY

>member
-1 MRASIFAAFIGAALM
+1 MRAFIFAALLGGALM
-16 TSASAQTPPRDPNF
+16 TSADAQTPPRDPNF

-64 ALDVLLAGGTAID
+64 ALDVLRAGGTAID

-92 GNGIGGDIFVIVWDP
+92 GSGIGGDIFVIVWDP

-126 FNEMRRVAA
+126 FAEMRRVAA
-135 ARGNANS
+135 ARGNANA

-169 TPMADLLAPAIAA
+169 TPMAQLLAPAIAA

-195 YWENNRRRLEAEFAA
+195 YWANNRRRLEREFTE
-210 GRLEEFE
+210 GRLEEYD
-217 NARRTYFCGAGG
+217 NAWRTYWC
-229 TLPSPLEG
+229 
-237 RRWPEGPDEGAAVSP
+237 DQ
-252 EDARS
+252 
-257 PHPSL
+257 SL
-262 RDTLSPQGERVGAPE
+262 VTRHADGISQRLLRGCDGSR
-277 PCAHGMPDGHSLF
+277 MPDGHSLF
-290 RNPDLATTLELLARG
+290 TNPDLADTLELIGRE
-305 GRDAY
+305 GRDGY
-310 YKGPIARTI
+310 YKGQIARTI
-319 DAYMRRIG
+319 DTYMRRIG

-339 GEWVEPVC
+339 GEWVDPVC
-347 APYRGVEVCE
+347 VPYRDVELCE
-357 LPPNSQGVVALQTLR
+357 LPPNSQGVAALQTLR
-372 ILEGFNLREM
+372 ILDGFNLRKM

-403 RARFYGDPAFTRFDV
+403 RARFYGDPAFTHFDV
-418 RRLLTDEYTRDRRA
+418 RRLLTDEYTAERRA
-432 LIRNDRAM
+432 MISNDRAM
-440 PPPPHAALRIDG
+440 PPPPHAELRIDG

-497 ALERGH
+497 ALQRGH
-503 PNQYMPNR
+503 PNQYMPGR

-523 KNGQPWLAFGVMGG
+523 RNGQPWLAFGLMGG
-537 DMQPQGHVQIIVNLI
+537 DMQPQGHVQIIVNLV
-552 DYDLDLQAAGD
+552 DYDMDLQAAGD
-563 AARYRFYG
+563 AARYRFHG
-571 GAEPTGDAPDG
+571 GAEPTGDQPDG
-582 TGFVAMEDGVPASV
+582 VGFVAMENGVPPAV

-610 DGGFGG
+610 DGSFGG
-616 YQAIMRNENGLYEA
+616 YQAIMRNQNGVYEA